1 MTDLPIEIAI
11 DTTLEPVLVVEDNRL
26 NQMVLMLLLE
36 RLGMAAEVAKN
47 GIEALDAVK
56 RQRYSI
62 ILMDCHMPLM
72 DGFEATQ
79 EIRNYETL
87 SGTYTPIIAVT
98 ALTTPEDRQRC
109 LEVGMD
115 DYLPKPIER
124 ELLKAKIDQWLMTS
138 IAFHN
143 PGSASLFR
151 DSIVQIEEHTS
162 DQNAVNIDDLREFY
176 GEKQLSKMLQ
186 SFLLETEDKLNSM
199 ETFIKAENIN
209 AVSILAT
216 ELKAKCS
223 AIGARQLAK
232 LCLYQQMAA
241 VKNDWVEAQETFCSL
256 QRSFAHGRNL
266 FQTGVLTEENRPL
279 DEADLAA
286 SEMSELHTM
295 SNIGDTPKH
304 IPH

>member
-1 MTDLPIEIAI
+1 MTDIPIEIVV

-26 NQMVLMLLLE
+26 NQKVVMLLLE
-36 RLGMAAEVAKN
+36 RLGMAAEIAKN

-62 ILMDCHMPLM
+62 ILMDCHMPEM
-72 DGFEATQ
+72 DGFEATE
-79 EIRNYETL
+79 EIRKYEAH

-109 LEVGMD
+109 LAVGMD

-124 ELLKAKIDQWLMTS
+124 DLLKAKIDQWLMTS

-151 DSIVQIEEHTS
+151 DSIVQIEEQTP
-162 DQNAVNIDDLREFY
+162 DQNAVNFEDLKEFY
-176 GEKQLSKMLQ
+176 GERQLSQMLQ
-186 SFLLETEDKLNSM
+186 SFLIETGDKLTSL
-199 ETFIKAENIN
+199 EGFIKAENIN
-209 AVSILAT
+209 AVSILAS

-223 AIGARQLAK
+223 AIGAKQLAK

-241 VKNDWVEAQETFCSL
+241 INADWVEAQEAFCSL

-266 FQTGVLTEENRPL
+266 FQSAVMTEENAPL
-279 DEADLAA
+279 GDEEIIK
-286 SEMSELHTM
+286 SEMPDLHTTP
-295 SNIGDTPKH
+295 NNGDTPSH
-304 IPH
+304 LPH